1 MVPVYGTENGSG
13 NVSGLLAG
21 SETGVRTEP
30 VRWVDCCFVYEGGAG
45 SVAGAESTSAT
56 E

>member
-21 SETGVRTEP
+21 SETGVGIET
-30 VRWVDCCFVYEGGAG
+30 VRWVDCWFVYEGGAG
-45 SVAGAESTSAT
+45 SAAGTEGTSAT